1 MTKTSQNIN
10 EICSR
15 YANALILSSSDKS
28 DLKKLNDNFRHF
40 NKILENSSDLLNYI
54 NNPLINSKKKSLSL
68 KRICEKL
75 EYLKVFQGFI
85 TVLTKHGKISLQK
98 KILDEFQK
106 IIDLKDGLTE
116 VHITTASPLE
126 KKTEDKIKE
135 KLSKTLNLKI
145 KLKKKINKEIIGGII
160 IKINSIM
167 IDNSIKSK
175 LTSFKI

>member
-75 EYLKVFQGFI
+75 EYLKVFQGFL

-98 KILDEFQK
+98 RIVWVLMISLDGCVSGARIFSSRES
-106 IIDLKDGLTE
+106 I
-116 VHITTASPLE
+116 P
-126 KKTEDKIKE
+126 
-135 KLSKTLNLKI
+135 
-145 KLKKKINKEIIGGII
+145 EIIAARPRRPCWLADSETYQPHLPATVI
-160 IKINSIM
+160 SHS
-167 IDNSIKSK
+167 DQPQ
-175 LTSFKI
+175 